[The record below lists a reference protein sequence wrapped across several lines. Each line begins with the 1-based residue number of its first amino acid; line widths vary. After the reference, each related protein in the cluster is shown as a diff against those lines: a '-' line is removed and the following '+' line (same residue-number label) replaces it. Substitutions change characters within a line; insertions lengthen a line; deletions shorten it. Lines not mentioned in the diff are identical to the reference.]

1 MKILIVDDEALVR
14 RSLARAFASRGHE
27 IYEAVDGIEG
37 SEKWKQLNPDVVI
50 LDVLMPGKTGPEL
63 LSEMRPSSKAV
74 VIMISAFSGEHNMES
89 ALKMGAQAFIP
100 KPFEDIFSVC
110 NEVESLLS

>member
-27 IYEAVDGIEG
+27 IYEAVDGLEG
-37 SEKWKQLNPDVVI
+37 SEKWKQLDPDVVI

-63 LSEMRPSSKAV
+63 LSEMRALSKAV
-74 VIMISAFSGEHNMES
+74 VVMISAFSGEHNMES
-89 ALKMGAQAFIP
+89 ALKWGH
-100 KPFEDIFSVC
+100 KPLYLSPLMIFFLSVTK
-110 NEVESLLS
+110 